1 MYYELTDHFVVAAS
15 PERTWE
21 FFSSADNL
29 PKITPPWLRFTITT
43 PRPITIE
50 ADARLDYTIRWAG
63 VPIRWRTRIVDWEP
77 PTSAAG
83 FKGRFT
89 DLQVRGPYALWHHT
103 HTFAPVADGVEC
115 TDKVI
120 YRVPGP
126 GVGRVV
132 HALMVKR
139 QLLEIFRFRRE
150 VIGRELG
157 WVRAVQNEVR
167 IRPLP

>member
-15 PERTWE
+15 PERTWD
-21 FFSSADNL
+21 FFSSAENL
-29 PKITPPWLRFTITT
+29 PKITPPGLRFTITT
-43 PRPITIE
+43 PRPITIA

-63 VPIRWRTRIVDWEP
+63 LPIRWRTRIVDWEP
-77 PTSAAG
+77 LT
-83 FKGRFT
+83 RFT

-103 HTFAPVADGVEC
+103 HTFTPVADGVEC

-120 YRVPGP
+120 YRVPVP

-132 HALMVKR
+132 HALAVKR
-139 QLLEIFRFRRE
+139 QLMAIFRFRRE

-157 WVRAVQNEVR
+157 WVRAVQEDVR
-167 IRPLP
+167 IRAIG

>member
-15 PERTWE
+15 PERTWD
-21 FFSSADNL
+21 FFSSAENL

-43 PRPITIE
+43 PEPITIE

-77 PTSAAG
+77 PT
-83 FKGRFT
+83 RFT
-89 DLQVRGPYALWHHT
+89 DLQVCGPYALWHHT
-103 HTFAPVADGVEC
+103 HTFTPVPDGVEC

-120 YRVPGP
+120 YRVPFP

-132 HALMVKR
+132 HALAVRR
-139 QLLEIFRFRRE
+139 QLMAIFRYRRE
-150 VIGRELG
+150 VIGQELG
-157 WVRAVQNEVR
+157 WVRTVQDDVR
-167 IRPLP
+167 IRAIG